1 MATGG
6 CEEDIGSVAVE
17 DAVSGNF
24 AVSCD
29 PCERDGKSKY
39 ARSFCR
45 THKEYVCTE
54 CCKDHLKFVPGQH
67 DITDF
72 IDVAMTDVKT
82 DMKGLDRCE
91 EHGRVYVKFC
101 QGHGVL
107 CCKECCKIKHA
118 TCSDVRPIT
127 QIATGVDNSYQQFE
141 PEARKYVA
149 KVSAIMNDCD
159 NQITELSKQEMVKYI
174 VKEIDDHRQ
183 NFNARIDKAKKTIL
197 NELDTNIATDR
208 NRIDKVKSTAAS
220 VKFLLE
226 NVIYVTE
233 RVGVSGTDV
242 EKFILN
248 SVSKQKQEHAI
259 AQIRSLTDI
268 DVRRVLQWD
277 SRLLQFLNSSD
288 LSVTHQEIDVHKV
301 NTFLSRNAQYACK
314 RV

>member
-6 CEEDIGSVAVE
+6 CEEDIGSVALE
-17 DAVSGNF
+17 DAVGGNF

-29 PCERDGKSKY
+29 PCGRDGKSKY
-39 ARSFCR
+39 ARKFCR
-45 THKEYVCTE
+45 THKEYLCNE

-67 DITDF
+67 DITDS
-72 IDVAMTDVKT
+72 IDVAKKDVKT

-101 QGHGVL
+101 QGHCVL
-107 CCKECCKIKHA
+107 CCKECCDMQHS
-118 TCSDVRPIT
+118 TCPDVRPIT
-127 QIATGVDNSYQQFE
+127 QVATSVDNSFQQFE

-159 NQITELSKQEMVKYI
+159 NQITELSKQELIKHI
-174 VKEIDDHRQ
+174 VNEIDDHKQ
-183 NFNARIDKAKKTIL
+183 NLIARLDKAKTTIL

-208 NRIDKVKSTAAS
+208 HRIHKVKSTAAS
-220 VKFLLE
+220 VKSLLQ
-226 NVIYVTE
+226 NMISVTE
-233 RVGVSGTDV
+233 RVGVSGTNV

-248 SVSKQKQEHAI
+248 SVCKHKQEHAI

-268 DVRRVLQWD
+268 DVRRILQWD

>member
-17 DAVSGNF
+17 EAVGGNF

-29 PCERDGKSKY
+29 PCGRDGKSKY

-45 THKEYVCTE
+45 THKEYLCTE
-54 CCKDHLKFVPGQH
+54 CCQIHVKYVPGQH
-67 DITDF
+67 DITDS
-72 IDVAMTDVKT
+72 IDVARKNVKN

-101 QGHGVL
+101 QGHCVL
-107 CCKECCKIKHA
+107 CCKECCHIKHS
-118 TCSDVRPIT
+118 TCPDVRPIT
-127 QIATGVDNSYQQFE
+127 QISTSVGDSYQQFE

-159 NQITELSKQEMVKYI
+159 NQIKKLSKQELIKYI
-174 VKEIDDHRQ
+174 VKEIDDHKQ
-183 NFNARIDKAKKTIL
+183 NLIARLDKAKTTIL
-197 NELDTNIATDR
+197 NELDANIATDR
-208 NRIDKVKSTAAS
+208 NCIDKMRSTAESVKS
-220 VKFLLE
+220 LLE
-226 NVIYVTE
+226 NLIYVTE

-248 SVSKQKQEHAI
+248 SVWKHKQEHAI

-268 DVRRVLQWD
+268 DVRRILQWD

-288 LSVTHQEIDVHKV
+288 LPVTHQEIDVHKV
-301 NTFLSRNAQYACK
+301 RTFLSRTVQHA
-314 RV
+314 